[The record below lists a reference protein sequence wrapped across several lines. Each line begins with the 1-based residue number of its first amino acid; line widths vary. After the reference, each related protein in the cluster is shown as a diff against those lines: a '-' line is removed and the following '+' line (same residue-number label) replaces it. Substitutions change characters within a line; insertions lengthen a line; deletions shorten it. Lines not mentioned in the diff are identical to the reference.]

1 MKGEPQ
7 RRRCTMAALTGSKG
21 KARGQRRT
29 QMLHHCK
36 VVLATCGPVMLLLS
50 LGVVVRLGVVLEML
64 R

>member
-1 MKGEPQ
+1 
-7 RRRCTMAALTGSKG
+7 MAALTGSKG

-29 QMLHHCK
+29 QMLHHCR